1 MAGHILVIEDDPA
14 VVHMLKSVLD
24 FGGFTSETVSTAE
37 AAIQSIE
44 RKSYDAILL
53 DLGLPDGNGGEL
65 ITVIRGRSRVPLIVV
80 SGRETERDK
89 IEALDLGAD
98 DYVPKPFLPGEL
110 LARIRASIRRH
121 RPPEASIQIGEL
133 HIHSEQP
140 LATLDGE
147 EIRLSKAEHALL
159 LALAHRPGVTIDR
172 GELAVAIWG
181 VSDSRTIN
189 RLHVLVNHL
198 RRKVEPTPEEP
209 KYIISQHGV
218 GYRISSG

>member
-1 MAGHILVIEDDPA
+1 LVIEDDPA
-14 VVHMLKSVLD
+14 VVHMLTSVLD
-24 FGGFTSETVSTAE
+24 YGGFTSETVATAE
-37 AAIQSIE
+37 GAIQSIE
-44 RKSYDAILL
+44 RKAFDAILL
-53 DLGLPDGNGGEL
+53 DLGLPDANGGEL
-65 ITVIRGRSRVPLIVV
+65 ISLIRRQSRVPLIVV

-121 RPPEASIQIGEL
+121 RPPQTFIQIGDL
-133 HIHSEQP
+133 HIYPEQP
-140 LATLDGE
+140 LAMLGGE

-159 LALAHRPGVTIDR
+159 LALARRPGVTIDR
-172 GELAVAIWG
+172 SELAVAIWG

-198 RRKVEPTPEEP
+198 RRKIEPAPETPI
-209 KYIISQHGV
+209 YIISQHGV
-218 GYRISSG
+218 GYRISTG